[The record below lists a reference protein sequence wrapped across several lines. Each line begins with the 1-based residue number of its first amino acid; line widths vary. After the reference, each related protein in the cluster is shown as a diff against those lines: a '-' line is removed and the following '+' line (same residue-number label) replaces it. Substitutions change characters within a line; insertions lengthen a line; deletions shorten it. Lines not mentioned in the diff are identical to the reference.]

1 MSSPW
6 TDLSR
11 PPLSGARL
19 QRRLGGGRVWREVTV
34 VGSTTS
40 TNADVAAAAREG
52 AAEGL
57 VLLAEEQTGGRGRL
71 SRSWVSPPRAGVY
84 VSVLLRPTAAP
95 TTWPLLTLLTGLA
108 VVEAVLAV
116 GRVDARLK
124 WPNDVLVGDRKLAG
138 ILAERVDDAV
148 VIGVGINVSTRAAEL
163 PPTGT
168 SLAIAGGATDR
179 EVVASE
185 VLRALHRRY
194 VAWRDT
200 FGAGTSVL
208 ASYREMCET
217 IGSDVTVELPGGHVV
232 VGVAS
237 GVDDAGR
244 LVVRDSAEGQPQHF
258 TVGDV
263 THVRRPA

>member
-1 MSSPW
+1 MASPW

-19 QRRLGGGRVWREVTV
+19 QRRLGDGRVWRDVRV
-34 VGSTTS
+34 VEETAS
-40 TNADVAAAAREG
+40 TNADVAAAARAGEP
-52 AAEGL
+52 EGL

-71 SRSWVSPPRAGVY
+71 ARLWVSPPRAGVY
-84 VSVLLRPTAAP
+84 VSVLLRPAPAAP
-95 TTWPLLTLLTGLA
+95 TWPLLSLLAGLA
-108 VVEAVLAV
+108 VVEAVAAV

-124 WPNDVLVGDRKLAG
+124 WPNDVLVDGRKLAG

-148 VIGVGINVSTRAAEL
+148 VLGIGINVSTKAAEL
-163 PPTGT
+163 PATGT

-179 EVVASE
+179 EVVAAE

-194 VAWRDT
+194 VGWRDT
-200 FGAGTSVL
+200 DGAGTSVL
-208 ASYREMCET
+208 ASYRQMCET

-244 LVVRDSAEGQPQHF
+244 LEVRDSADGPPQRF
-258 TVGDV
+258 TAGDV

>member
-1 MSSPW
+1 MASPW

-19 QRRLGGGRVWREVTV
+19 QRRLGGGVVWRDIRV
-34 VGSTTS
+34 VGVTTS
-40 TNADVAAAAREG
+40 TNADVAAAARAGEP
-52 AAEGL
+52 EGL

-71 SRSWVSPPRAGVY
+71 ARSWVSPPRAGVY
-84 VSVLLRPTAAP
+84 VSVLLRPASAP
-95 TTWPLLTLLTGLA
+95 PTWPLLTLLTGLA

-124 WPNDVLVGDRKLAG
+124 WPNDVLVGGRKLAG
-138 ILAERVDDAV
+138 ILTERVDDAV
-148 VIGVGINVSTRAAEL
+148 VVGIGLNVSTKAAEL

-179 EVVASE
+179 EVLAAE

-194 VAWRDT
+194 VGWRDT
-200 FGAGTSVL
+200 AGAGTSVL
-208 ASYREMCET
+208 PSYREMCET

-232 VGVAS
+232 VGVAK
-237 GVDDAGR
+237 GVDDSGR
-244 LVVRDSAEGQPQHF
+244 LVVRDSADGPPQRF
-258 TVGDV
+258 TAGDV

>member
-19 QRRLGGGRVWREVTV
+19 QRRLGDGRVWRDVRV
-34 VGSTTS
+34 IASTGS
-40 TNADVAAAAREG
+40 TNADVAAEARAGVE
-52 AAEGL
+52 EGL

-71 SRSWVSPPRAGVY
+71 ARSWVSPARAGVY
-84 VSVLLRPTAAP
+84 VSVLLRPTTPPAS
-95 TTWPLLTLLTGLA
+95 WPLLTLLTGLA
-108 VVEAVLAV
+108 VVEAVVGV
-116 GRVDARLK
+116 GRVEAGLK
-124 WPNDVLVGDRKLAG
+124 WPNDVLVDGQKLAG

-148 VIGVGINVSTRAAEL
+148 VVGIGINVSTRVDEL
-163 PPTGT
+163 PATGT
-168 SLAIAGGATDR
+168 SLAIAGGSTDR
-179 EVVASE
+179 EIVAAE
-185 VLRALHRRY
+185 ILRALRRRY

-200 FGAGTSVL
+200 DGSGSSVL
-208 ASYREMCET
+208 SSYREMCET

-232 VGVAS
+232 MGVAS

-244 LVVRDSAEGQPQHF
+244 LVVLENTGGPSRSF
-258 TVGDV
+258 TAGDV